1 MKEQKFDIVIDATNA
16 VLGRVASHAAKQSL
30 LGKSVAIVNC
40 GHAVITG
47 RRDTTISSYKYSRS
61 LGGASQR
68 GPNFPS
74 NTEKIFKRTIRGM
87 LSYRQGRGGDALKR
101 IFCYVN
107 VPAFLTEQK
116 KISMPTKTHA
126 KTVTLGEVA
135 KELK

>member
-1 MKEQKFDIVIDATNA
+1 MKEQKFDIVVDATEA
-16 VLGRVASHAAKQSL
+16 VLGRVASYSAKQSL

-40 GHAVITG
+40 GRAVITG
-47 RRDTTISSYKYSRS
+47 RRDTTITSYKYSRS

-74 NTEKIFKRTIRGM
+74 NTERIFKRTIRGM
-87 LSYRQGRGGDALKR
+87 LSYRQGRGREALKR

-107 VPAFLTEQK
+107 VPAFLQDAN
-116 KISMPTKTHA
+116 KITMKTTTHA
-126 KTVTLGEVA
+126 RTTELSDVA